1 MRDLFKKFEE
11 IMMAITF
18 AEAGEHREAREILR
32 RRKAARLRQRPGT
45 RVETPRPRPELRAPL
60 PKD

>member
-18 AEAGEHREAREILR
+18 AEAGAHREAREILR
-32 RRKAARLRQRPGT
+32 RRKEARLRQRLGT
-45 RVETPRPRPELRAPL
+45 RVEVSRPRPELRAPS